1 MHGGLLPVP
10 RRWRYGAHM
19 GDDKRE
25 REETQTTQ
33 NGLEI
38 PVPERDDFL
47 RNLRK
52 TAPPAP
58 EPERDDES

>member
-1 MHGGLLPVP
+1 
-10 RRWRYGAHM
+10 M